1 MSDDPKTQ
9 IAIKRIESYRAG
21 RALRTG
27 KTPPPLP
34 GRDELA
40 QLIKD
45 GASRTDLLR
54 RYSMSQPTLQRLFEL
69 YGIEPPHSKQGLRRV
84 EPIKPS
90 SETFAEAL
98 GMNDTMPVRTL
109 AEIRAGN
116 AQTASASKP
125 VTVARPSVP
134 TVLEKLRDRLSKP
147 VLEQH
152 ISAGQTVAEIA
163 ARYRTETTT
172 LRRLAEDY
180 MVRLPGPSVPDP
192 RVKPQPVKAPLA
204 EPRASESPEP
214 QVPTKSPEPQIP
226 TKSPEPQVPTPPVS
240 LRIDQTGSGE
250 ELARVLYGASALTAG
265 LGSSTVTLTLKLWVS
280 PDGSGQ
286 K

>member
-69 YGIEPPHSKQGLRRV
+69 YGIEPPHSKQGLRRM
-84 EPIKPS
+84 EPTKPS
-90 SETFAEAL
+90 PETFAEAL
-98 GMNDTMPVRTL
+98 GMNDVMPVRTL

-116 AQTASASKP
+116 AGNAQTASASEP

-163 ARYRTETTT
+163 ARYRTETAT
-172 LRRLAEDY
+172 LRRLADDY
-180 MVRLPGPSVPDP
+180 MVRLPGPSSPDP
-192 RVKPQPVKAPLA
+192 RSKPQLVKIPPAEPKAPK
-204 EPRASESPEP
+204 SPEP
-214 QVPTKSPEPQIP
+214 KSPEPQIP
-226 TKSPEPQVPTPPVS
+226 TLPVS
-240 LRIDQTGSGE
+240 LRIDRTGSGE

-265 LGSSTVTLTLKLWVS
+265 LGSSTVTLSLKLWVS
-280 PDGSGQ
+280 PDGGGQ